1 MTNRKLS
8 PKKSLISIPFIVA
21 FVLICLLAYQNG
33 AKWLRFFFV
42 YLSRAKWARNLVTS
56 LSLAKQVSRR
66 FVAGETIQEAVD
78 AAKILNKQGMS
89 ATLDFL
95 GESVTDAEVAA
106 ASADEIL
113 ALLDSIE
120 ASGVNANV
128 SVKLSQLGL
137 RIDPKLALANMRR
150 ILERA
155 RNYGNKVRVDMEESD
170 LVDVTLSLYRT
181 LRDEDGFDNVGVV
194 IQSYLFRSAGDVE
207 KLVDEGAW
215 IRLCKGAYAE
225 PPHIAFPKKSDTDNS
240 FIELTNFML
249 SEKARKNGVF
259 LGIATHDPQM
269 IDASLDY
276 VNSNQIQAKE
286 FEFQMLFGIRRELQ
300 KKLVEQGYQVRI
312 YVPYGT
318 AWYPYLV
325 RRLAEHPAN
334 LWFFINN
341 LFRR

>member
-1 MTNRKLS
+1 MKNRKLS
-8 PKKSLISIPFIVA
+8 PKKSLISIPVIVA
-21 FVLICLLAYQNG
+21 FVVLCLLAYQNG

-78 AAKILNKQGMS
+78 AAMILNKQGMS

-95 GESVTDAEVAA
+95 GESVTDAEVAV

-150 ILERA
+150 IL
-155 RNYGNKVRVDMEESD
+155 D
-170 LVDVTLSLYRT
+170 
-181 LRDEDGFDNVGVV
+181 VV